1 MKKVQRKQRL
11 KEMKAKAKSARRLQS
26 SDAGG
31 FADSGGAAIPCGVNA
46 GEAPTPLTAS
56 AGEAPTSLS
65 PTPPTA
71 APLPVTDPLLHARG
85 AIKLAEVEIED
96 SSQAGVTNEQA
107 RLMLQR
113 AARFLNDVI
122 ELVEDALETASPE
135 DRREALAIRNARP
148 EPNEAA
154 EKNPRS
160 SVNKLVSL
168 MNLGT
173 RAANLM
179 QRILAVTNPDVP
191 KLGQAA

>member
-1 MKKVQRKQRL
+1 MNKFQRKQRL
-11 KEMKAKAKSARRLQS
+11 KDMKAKAKAARRAQPT
-26 SDAGG
+26 AIEQTTEV
-31 FADSGGAAIPCGVNA
+31 AATANEAAIRRDANA
-46 GEAPTPLTAS
+46 GEAL
-56 AGEAPTSLS
+56 
-65 PTPPTA
+65 

-85 AIKLAEVEIED
+85 AIRLAEVELED

-148 EPNEAA
+148 EPNEGA

-173 RAANLM
+173 RAANLL